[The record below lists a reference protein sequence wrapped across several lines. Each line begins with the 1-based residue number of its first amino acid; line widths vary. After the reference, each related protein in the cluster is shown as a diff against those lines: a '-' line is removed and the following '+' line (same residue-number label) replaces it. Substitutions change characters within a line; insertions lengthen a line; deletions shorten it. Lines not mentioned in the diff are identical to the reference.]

1 MKRKKNKKCGKN
13 VNKFRERKTKNPG
26 EEKEV
31 MGNQIRKKER
41 KHENTRKDYS
51 KGKCIIHSSIY
62 KKNSVN
68 IK

>member
-31 MGNQIRKKER
+31 MGNQIRKK
-41 KHENTRKDYS
+41 
-51 KGKCIIHSSIY
+51 GK
-62 KKNSVN
+62 KT
-68 IK
+68 